1 MKMVT
6 LRLRTVSVLL
16 TRADP
21 VAVSLVHSAPAV
33 TLRSASGVS
42 VLPRAPA
49 TPPRLALAASGGLIN
64 LPGSPGVI

>member
-1 MKMVT
+1 MVT

-21 VAVSLVHSAPAV
+21 VAVLLARSAPAV
-33 TLRSASGVS
+33 ALRRASGVS
-42 VLPRAPA
+42 VLPRGPA
-49 TPPRLALAASGGLIN
+49 SPPRLALSASGGLIN